1 MTKRML
7 LMLLI
12 VGLLF
17 GGIFGYQAFKKK
29 MMMKAMA
36 AAGEPAVAVTAMKAT
51 FQSWQPQLKSVG
63 SLRAARGVDLASE
76 ISGLVRTVYFK
87 SGDEVKTGQVLV
99 QLNADADMA
108 QLHVLEATAELAD
121 TVYERD
127 KKQFTVQAI
136 SRAVLDADAAD
147 LKAKRA
153 QVLQQAALVEKKTI
167 RAPFAG
173 KLGITFVNP
182 GQYLNPGDKI
192 VTLQALDSLYV
203 DFYLPQQQLAG
214 IAVGQRLSAF
224 TDTFPGRS
232 FAGTISAISPKVDPE
247 TRNVQVQA
255 FIANTRHE
263 LLPGMYAT
271 VEVHAGVVRRY
282 LTLPQTA
289 VAYNPYGETVY
300 VVEERKKGPS
310 GKGSL
315 VGVQRFVTTG
325 PTRGDQAAILKG
337 VAEGDLVITTGQL
350 KLKNGSPV
358 VVNNQVLPANQAA
371 PRPAEE

>member
-36 AAGEPAVAVTAMKAT
+36 AAGEPAVAVTAIKAA
-51 FQSWQPQLKSVG
+51 FQTWQPQLKSVG
-63 SLRAARGVDLASE
+63 SLRAVRGVDPASE

-87 SGDEVKTGQVLV
+87 SGDEVKTGQILV
-99 QLNADADMA
+99 QLNADADIA
-108 QLHVLEATAELAD
+108 QLHVLEAAAELAD

-127 KKQFTVQAI
+127 KKQFAVQAI

-147 LKAKRA
+147 LKGKRA

-192 VTLQALDSLYV
+192 VTLQALDSLYL

-214 IAVGQRLSAF
+214 V
-224 TDTFPGRS
+224 
-232 FAGTISAISPKVDPE
+232 
-247 TRNVQVQA
+247 
-255 FIANTRHE
+255 
-263 LLPGMYAT
+263 
-271 VEVHAGVVRRY
+271 
-282 LTLPQTA
+282 
-289 VAYNPYGETVY
+289 
-300 VVEERKKGPS
+300 PS
-310 GKGSL
+310 G
-315 VGVQRFVTTG
+315 GVCLPSRTRF
-325 PTRGDQAAILKG
+325 RAA
-337 VAEGDLVITTGQL
+337 A
-350 KLKNGSPV
+350 SP
-358 VVNNQVLPANQAA
+358 A
-371 PRPAEE
+371 